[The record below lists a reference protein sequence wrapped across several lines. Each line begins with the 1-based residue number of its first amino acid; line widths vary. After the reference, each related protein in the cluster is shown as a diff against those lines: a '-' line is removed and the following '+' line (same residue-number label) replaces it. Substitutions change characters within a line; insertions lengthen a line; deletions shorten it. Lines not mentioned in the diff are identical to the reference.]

1 MCMHKMNPPRTPPVY
16 GSLNLNIVQR
26 SFLCRGTHGQA
37 DFAYAYL
44 QIGIGIQKSDALS
57 GLFVPNKVVIGEGR
71 TERISPEEIV
81 S

>member
-1 MCMHKMNPPRTPPVY
+1 MCMHKMNPPSAPPVY
-16 GSLNLNIVQR
+16 GSLNFNIVQR

-44 QIGIGIQKSDALS
+44 QMGTGIESSDALS
-57 GLFVPNKVVIGEGR
+57 SPFVLHRLVIGEGR
-71 TERISPEEIV
+71 TEKISPEEIV

>member
-1 MCMHKMNPPRTPPVY
+1 MNPPRTPPVY
-16 GSLNLNIVQR
+16 GSLHFNIVQR

-44 QIGIGIQKSDALS
+44 QMGIGIQKSDALS
-57 GLFVPNKVVIGEGR
+57 GLFVLNKVVIGEGR